1 MEMDDDGSKLQGFY
15 SKTKDVYQ
23 KSGVCAGL
31 LMKILQDDAEAF
43 DDSNKVIIDRLNHLS
58 QLTTVEG
65 KSRFLLIL
73 HGVQKGFPDILEDFA
88 SR

>member
-1 MEMDDDGSKLQGFY
+1 MEDGSNLQGFY

-31 LMKILQDDAEAF
+31 LLKILQTDSQAF
-43 DDSNKVIIDRLNHLS
+43 DDINKVVIDRLNHLS

-73 HGVQKGFPDILEDFA
+73 HGVQKGFPGILDDFA